1 MEAQPVYIKSSFNEW
16 KENCFKRWEIHM
28 LQYVRTYSIDEFKR
42 FFNTPSVI
50 IKKHPAGFLF
60 FETKR
65 FDDWGLVAFNHIP
78 KEPLISLVYHIK
90 YKFFFVLHEKGRKP
104 SSIKIESE
112 RLRKSLKDAH
122 LTFNSS
128 QSHTEHNQ
136 YIEESYMDAFEGD
149 FDAYWN
155 ID

>member
-1 MEAQPVYIKSSFNEW
+1 MEAQPIYIKNSFKEW
-16 KENCFKRWEIHM
+16 REDCFKRWEIHM
-28 LQYVRTYSIDEFKR
+28 LQYVRTYSIDEFKH

-78 KEPLISLVYHIK
+78 KEPVISLVFHIQ
-90 YKFFFVLHEKGRKP
+90 YKLLFVLHDKNQKP
-104 SSIKIESE
+104 SSIKIQSE
-112 RLRKSLKDAH
+112 RLRKTLKNTH
-122 LTFNSS
+122 KILNPS
-128 QSHTEHNQ
+128 QSHTEYNQ
-136 YIEESYMDAFEGD
+136 YIEDSYMDAFEGD
-149 FDAYWN
+149 SDAYWN